1 MKFIPYNTG
10 AEVAMSL
17 GVVGSITGTIIVH
30 VGRDFIRACLRS
42 EAEQLQL
49 VGIPAF

>member
-17 GVVGSITGTIIVH
+17 GVVGSIAGTIIVH
-30 VGRDFIRACLRS
+30 MGRDFIRACLRS
-42 EAEQLQL
+42 EAEQLTLIQS
-49 VGIPAF
+49 